1 MKKNS
6 FCLSVFLYTLMV
18 ILTSCGEN
26 KAVKMIKS
34 STLAEFPT
42 AIIGVAFDSVYQQS
56 EWSALRD
63 NGTTSV
69 WCKGTVLYDD
79 ESTRL
84 DIGFLLNEET
94 GEFEISEMLL
104 DDTSLTPAMQIKI
117 LCDIYGEDAV
127 ETLVTRIEDDVKQ
140 ATEIIKKMKNA
151 EADEKESLLSDFE
164 PIAADIQDITQIL
177 DENDLNSSQ
186 RSRLQSAM
194 WNLALLQL

>member
-1 MKKNS
+1 MRLIA
-6 FCLSVFLYTLMV
+6 C
-18 ILTSCGEN
+18 I
-26 KAVKMIKS
+26 S
-34 STLAEFPT
+34 SL
-42 AIIGVAFDSVYQQS
+42 
-56 EWSALRD
+56 
-63 NGTTSV
+63 NGLLV

-79 ESTRL
+79 KPTRL

-186 RSRLQSAM
+186 RSRLESAK
-194 WNLALLQL
+194 

>member
-18 ILTSCGEN
+18 VLTSCGEN

-34 STLAEFPT
+34 ATLANFPT
-42 AIIGVAFDSVYQQS
+42 AIIGDAFDSVYQQS

-79 ESTRL
+79 EPTRL

-104 DDTSLTPAMQIKI
+104 DNASITPAMQIKI

-127 ETLVTRIEDDVKQ
+127 ETLVTRIEDDIKLAIEV
-140 ATEIIKKMKNA
+140 IKKMKKAKA
-151 EADEKESLLSDFE
+151 EEKDELLSEYE
-164 PIAADIQDITQIL
+164 PIAADIQDIAQIL

-186 RSRLQSAM
+186 MSRLQT
-194 WNLALLQL
+194 ALWDFSLSQL

>member
-1 MKKNS
+1 MKKNP
-6 FCLSVFLYTLMV
+6 FVLSVFLYTLMV

-34 STLAEFPT
+34 ATLAEFPT
-42 AIIGVAFDSVYQQS
+42 AIIGDAFDSVYQQS

>member
-1 MKKNS
+1 MKKNL
-6 FCLSVFLYTLMV
+6 FVLSMFLYTLMV
-18 ILTSCGEN
+18 VLTSCSEN

-34 STLAEFPT
+34 ATLAEFPT
-42 AIIGVAFDSVYQQS
+42 AIIGDAFDSVYQQS

-194 WNLALLQL
+194 WNLSLLQL